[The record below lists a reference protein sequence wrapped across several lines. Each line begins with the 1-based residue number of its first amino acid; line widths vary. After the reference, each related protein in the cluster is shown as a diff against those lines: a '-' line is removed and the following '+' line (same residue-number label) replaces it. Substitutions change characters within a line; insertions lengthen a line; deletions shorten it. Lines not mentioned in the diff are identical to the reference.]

1 MTAALISG
9 PATEP
14 VSLADAKAHLR
25 VDGTAEDELIAAAI
39 VAARTHVESETRR
52 KLIAQSWRVYL
63 DEWPSG
69 RAIELPILPLISVE
83 GVTLYDIVGA
93 AHVLDA
99 DDYRV
104 DAARQPPRIVA
115 KLKPAV
121 ALYDNGIEID
131 VTAGYGVTSLAVPA
145 PLRHAVMM
153 LVSHWFEHRGA
164 VGFDQAGD
172 VAPLGFEA
180 LVAPYRVRSL

>member
-1 MTAALISG
+1 MTAVLVSG

-14 VSLADAKAHLR
+14 VSLADVKAHLR
-25 VDGTAEDELIAAAI
+25 VDGTTEDDLIAAAI

-52 KLIAQSWRVYL
+52 QLIAQSWRIYL

-69 RAIELPILPLISVE
+69 RTIELPLAPLMSVE
-83 GVTLYDIVGA
+83 SVTLYDIVGA
-93 AHVLDA
+93 AQVMDPET
-99 DDYRV
+99 YRV
-104 DAARQPPRIVA
+104 DAARLPPRIVA

-145 PLRHAVMM
+145 PLRQAILM
-153 LVSHWFEHRGA
+153 LVAHWYEHRGA

-180 LVAPYRVRSL
+180 LIAPYRVRSL